1 MNDQPT
7 PSRDPRSRDAAT
19 IVALLGLLLA
29 AMALLALIQ
38 MVLPQPIV
46 LGLFAVI
53 VVFAFYTSLHY
64 LLWGRQ
70 LSRKL
75 AEDQEIDDTR
85 SENGAPP
92 THKNPEIPE

>member
-1 MNDQPT
+1 MNDQP
-7 PSRDPRSRDAAT
+7 PSMPPPRSRDAAT

-29 AMALLALIQ
+29 ALALLGLIQ

-64 LLWGRQ
+64 LVWGRK
-70 LSRKL
+70 LSRKF
-75 AEDQEIDDTR
+75 AEDEQSDDGQA
-85 SENGAPP
+85 ENETPDADNNFG
-92 THKNPEIPE
+92 ISD